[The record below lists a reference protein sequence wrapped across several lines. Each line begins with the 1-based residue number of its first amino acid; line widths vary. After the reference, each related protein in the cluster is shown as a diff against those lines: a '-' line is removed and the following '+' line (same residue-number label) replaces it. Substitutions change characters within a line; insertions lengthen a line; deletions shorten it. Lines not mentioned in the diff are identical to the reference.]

1 MCLLKRWS
9 AAEKK
14 NLYGNTMETEQNHLV
29 FGKWET
35 TDIQVEDPGIKRYVH
50 FESPEI
56 HTSGRHAHQ
65 QFNKSNLSIVER
77 LTNKSMRGEA
87 NTGKKIKAYETIR
100 KSFDAVNKRTGENPV
115 KLLIQAIEN
124 AGPREETVRLKY
136 GGISVPKAVDTASQR
151 RVDLALM
158 YIAQGAQKAAFKSKR
173 TIDEC
178 LASEIIAAAKNDV
191 RSFSVSKKE
200 EKERVAKAAR

>member
-1 MCLLKRWS
+1 
-9 AAEKK
+9 
-14 NLYGNTMETEQNHLV
+14 METEQNILV

-35 TDIQVEDPGIKRYVH
+35 TDIQVEDAGIKRYIH

-56 HTSGRHAHQ
+56 HTGGRHAHH

-77 LTNKSMRGEA
+77 LTNKLMRGEG
-87 NTGKKIKAYETIR
+87 NTGKKIKAYGTIR
-100 KSFDAVNKRTGENPV
+100 RAFDAVNKRTGENPI

-124 AGPREETVRLKY
+124 AGPREETVRLRY
-136 GGISVPKAVDTASQR
+136 GGISVPKAVDT
-151 RVDLALM
+151 ALM

-173 TIDEC
+173 TIDDC

-191 RSFSVSKKE
+191 RSFSISKKE